1 MQIDERTVADVTVLA
16 VSGEITL
23 NSGGGLALKQKV
35 ATLMEQGKRQLVLE
49 LGGVTY
55 VDSAGLGQL
64 VQVQLTT
71 AGQGGT
77 LKLANTGP
85 RLRQLLAVAKLSSLF
100 DAHDTEA
107 SAQLRAS
114 GPASSLRLL
123 AGVAHPGGDAV
134 DRHHQR
140 ALRRGDRRARWRTRR
155 SSSTCTQVD
164 RIDVGIADVDRAAQH
179 RVRLEQL
186 ARGR

>member
-1 MQIDERTVADVTVLA
+1 MAETGMQIDERVAAGVTVLV

-23 NSGGGLALKQKV
+23 NSGGGQALKEKV
-35 ATLMEQGKRQLVLE
+35 AALMQAGRRQLVLE

-71 AGQGGT
+71 TGQGGT

-85 RLRQLLAVAKLSSLF
+85 RLRQLLAVAKLSTLF

-107 SAQLRAS
+107 AAVAS
-114 GPASSLRLL
+114 FGAS
-123 AGVAHPGGDAV
+123 
-134 DRHHQR
+134 
-140 ALRRGDRRARWRTRR
+140 
-155 SSSTCTQVD
+155 
-164 RIDVGIADVDRAAQH
+164 
-179 RVRLEQL
+179 
-186 ARGR
+186 